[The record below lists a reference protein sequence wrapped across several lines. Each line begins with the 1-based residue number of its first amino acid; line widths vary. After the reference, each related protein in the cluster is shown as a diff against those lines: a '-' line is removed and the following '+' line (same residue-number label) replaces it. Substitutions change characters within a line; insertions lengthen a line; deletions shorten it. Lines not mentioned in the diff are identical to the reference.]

1 MNIICSNP
9 SMQAML
15 GFNMEAQNSERERII
30 EVREDVPAI
39 ETSLSRTKICRDG
52 SCGFLNDKSSSKDA
66 QGRFAL
72 RCVLMS
78 VEVVGKGGANIAI
91 LTDAAHLLTDV
102 AAFAISLFS
111 VWASGWEATP
121 RQSYGF
127 YRIEILGALVSDPD
141 ETHNHGITV
150 TTHHSYHHEVHC
162 NHDGKH
168 RHIVETAEPL
178 LKHSC
183 EGEKKPKQNVQGA
196 YLLVLGDSIQS
207 IGVMIGGAIIW
218 YKPECN
224 RVLDHNPDV
233 EEHFGCSDAST
244 AREIDATKI
253 EKDLCE
259 VDEVVDI
266 HELHIWAITV
276 GKVLMACHVIVKP
289 DANADMVL
297 EEIINY
303 IKREY
308 NISHVTIQVDCQ

>member
-1 MNIICSNP
+1 
-9 SMQAML
+9 
-15 GFNMEAQNSERERII
+15 MEAQNSERERII

-127 YRIEILGALVSDPD
+127 YRIEILGALVSGHDNHPHSHEDPD

-183 EGEKKPKQNVQGA
+183 EGEKKPKKNVQGA

-207 IGVMIGGAIIW
+207 IGIVDLICTHVFSVIVFSTTIPMLRNILG
-218 YKPECN
+218 
-224 RVLDHNPDV
+224 VLM
-233 EEHFGCSDAST
+233 EST
-244 AREIDATKI
+244 PREIDATKI

-259 VDEVVDI
+259 VDEVVAI

-276 GKVLMACHVIVKP
+276 GKVLIACHFIVKP

-308 NISHVTIQVDCQ
+308 NISHVTIQVECQ